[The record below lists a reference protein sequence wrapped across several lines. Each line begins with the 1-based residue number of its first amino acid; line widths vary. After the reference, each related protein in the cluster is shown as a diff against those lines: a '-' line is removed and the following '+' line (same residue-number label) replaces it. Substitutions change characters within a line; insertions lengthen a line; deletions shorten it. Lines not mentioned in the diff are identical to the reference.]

1 MNYKRTIFVFGS
13 NTQGRHGKGSA
24 LRAKL
29 EHGAIYGQA
38 RGLQGNSYGIVT
50 KELRPDYPSV
60 TLEDIAEEV
69 DEFIQF
75 ALEHDTWEFYVVQ
88 LGCGLAGFTPD
99 QIAPLFINAPSNVVL
114 SDRFDE
120 IIQSLKPS

>member
-1 MNYKRTIFVFGS
+1 MFGS